1 MKFLK
6 LNCIYRY
13 LEDCSEWYDVMV
25 LFLMILNF
33 SFLVDE
39 FCDMMIRIGNLCIDL
54 FYIIGKISVCVVL
67 YNMKDGFLRN
77 KYVIFDKNWDFCY
90 KMNILFCSF

>member
-1 MKFLK
+1 
-6 LNCIYRY
+6 
-13 LEDCSEWYDVMV
+13 MV

-67 YNMKDGFLRN
+67 YNMKDGYKKINMLFLI
-77 KYVIFDKNWDFCY
+77 KIEVFVIIFYFVVFK
-90 KMNILFCSF
+90 SFNRLMI

>member
-1 MKFLK
+1 M
-6 LNCIYRY
+6 
-13 LEDCSEWYDVMV
+13 M

-67 YNMKDGFLRN
+67 YNIKDEFLKN
-77 KYVIFDKNWDFCY
+77 KYIIFDKN
-90 KMNILFCSF
+90 

>member
-1 MKFLK
+1 
-6 LNCIYRY
+6 
-13 LEDCSEWYDVMV
+13 
-25 LFLMILNF
+25 MILNF

-67 YNMKDGFLRN
+67 YNMKDGFLKN
-77 KYVIFDKNWDFCY
+77 KYVIFDKN
-90 KMNILFCSF
+90 